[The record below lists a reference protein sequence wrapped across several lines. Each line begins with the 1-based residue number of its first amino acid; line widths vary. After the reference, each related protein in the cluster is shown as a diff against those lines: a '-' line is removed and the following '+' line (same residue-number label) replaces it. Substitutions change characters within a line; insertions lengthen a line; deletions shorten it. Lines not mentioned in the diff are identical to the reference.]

1 MKLSEALK
9 DKLSGILGVCI
20 QQNLPFFSYRM
31 PFSKEIVTGI
41 QMSQSLKTFT
51 SFDDLPQGFI
61 VAPFDIGSSTESLF
75 IQADISFNNNDILPD
90 QIEQVI
96 NCSFELKKEETI
108 PFEISKANYLFQAN
122 EIIDA
127 LNTNSLQ
134 KVVLSRV
141 LNSDCSNKDQA
152 PQLFEKLTQIYPHAF
167 VSIFHIP
174 GKGVWVGATP
184 ETLLLTHADGIETM
198 SLAATKAIHSTQD
211 WTQKERQEQQMVSD
225 FVENVLHDFPFEEI
239 CIEGPLE
246 QQAGNVNHLMTKYN
260 CKGKLDAEN
269 ILSLITKLHPTPAV
283 CGIPKETVMQ
293 LIREKEQHQREYY
306 AGYLGPVD
314 ANSQQLFVNLRCMK
328 LTSNSVS
335 FFVGGGIT
343 AQSKAEEEW
352 QETCLKLETLKR
364 IL

>member
-1 MKLSEALK
+1 
-9 DKLSGILGVCI
+9 
-20 QQNLPFFSYRM
+20 
-31 PFSKEIVTGI
+31 
-41 QMSQSLKTFT
+41 
-51 SFDDLPQGFI
+51 
-61 VAPFDIGSSTESLF
+61 
-75 IQADISFNNNDILPD
+75 
-90 QIEQVI
+90 
-96 NCSFELKKEETI
+96 
-108 PFEISKANYLFQAN
+108 
-122 EIIDA
+122 
-127 LNTNSLQ
+127 LQ

-184 ETLLLTHADGIETM
+184 ETLLLTHANGIETM
-198 SLAATKAIHSTQD
+198 SLAATKSIDSTQD
-211 WTQKERQEQQMVSD
+211 WTPKEREEQQMVSD
-225 FVENVLHDFPFEEI
+225 FVENVLQEFPFEYVN
-239 CIEGPLE
+239 IEGPLE
-246 QQAGNVNHLMTKYN
+246 QKAGNVYHLMTKYS
-260 CKGKLDAEN
+260 CKGNLDQIN
-269 ILSLITKLHPTPAV
+269 LLSLITKLHPTPAV
-283 CGIPKETVMQ
+283 CGIPKATVMQ
-293 LIREKEQHQREYY
+293 LIKDTEQHNREYY

-328 LTSNSVS
+328 LTANGVS